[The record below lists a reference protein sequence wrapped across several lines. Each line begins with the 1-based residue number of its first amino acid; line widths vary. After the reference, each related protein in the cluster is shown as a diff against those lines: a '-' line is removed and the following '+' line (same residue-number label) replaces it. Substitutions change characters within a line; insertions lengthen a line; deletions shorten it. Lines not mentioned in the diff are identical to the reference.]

1 MSKTR
6 TTRPSHL
13 TCNDVRFVKV
23 DFLRQLHPKVVIEFS
38 EGLSLLLEDQVTV
51 PLTAEFVSAFRKHL
65 AAKGGRP

>member
-13 TCNDVRFVKV
+13 TYTAVRFVEV
-23 DFLRQLHPKVVIEFS
+23 DFLRQLHPEVVIEFS